1 MSKLIPAIE
10 VPVIQKGITSKVNL
24 SSELK
29 KESDYFWSPRAFTP
43 TLFRKTYA

>member
-24 SSELK
+24 SKAVKPKVDE
-29 KESDYFWSPRAFTP
+29 
-43 TLFRKTYA
+43 